1 MRVLVLLAC
10 AALLVTLLFGRPAEA
25 GPDLDRILN
34 NMVLDAHNGSINRD
48 DYKTITPEVPIGQ
61 TFTTG
66 PNIVEVSRIA
76 VAQAYWHETWTQ
88 DESLVLTLWDS
99 PAKKN
104 LIAQAE
110 MPYKWREW
118 EGQVIMYTLNAK
130 VQPNTQ
136 YYFELTV
143 KGGDRKIVGVFLG
156 SNYEGGGAFEGGRP
170 AEKNIWFEVHGRPV
184 FDRDAAYADRF
195 AMWNLDY
202 PGLEKVKAAVSRKD
216 WDAAVDE
223 LIRYYESKPELV
235 DPSLRPKKNPQ
246 YDASYDELVLD
257 KKIKDDKGN
266 IIDLGPNWN
275 HFRTWPTRGGVGL
288 TRSGIMKNLA
298 GAYRNTADEK
308 FAKGFNEL
316 MFNLLNDIPSPLRAG
331 VIKPDAKNVNPAP
344 SSGIAGGSMWA
355 GLSIAARMNQMWY
368 FYSSV
373 AASPNFTRDIRAA
386 MIFNMVDMARVL
398 SMQKGGGNWDS
409 QMSTALYELAERHP
423 ELAQSKEWFNQGL
436 NSMLANLWS
445 ISRSDGTIQEPTF
458 GYTTLVINRFRK
470 LLDTC
475 KRLNISIDP
484 KYVKRVEKSI
494 EYLMYST
501 EPNGDLPSR
510 GDTFNFVD
518 SKEQLIWAADYYNR
532 DDFLYIATGGK
543 QGRIPTGASM
553 LFPIGGWLTM
563 RSDWGPDAL
572 YLNLHNGKNM
582 GHGHADE
589 LSICIDAYGSKLVI
603 DPGCYTYGTP
613 EQTEISKS
621 RNHATATVDD
631 KDTITEDGEN
641 SWVTTGTIDYYK
653 GTNAGYKSLENVKHT
668 RRILFLK
675 PDYWVI
681 RDSVTGEGEHEI
693 TSRFPFLPGEIDLD
707 AKTGICRTKNAG
719 GNLMIVPDSGSDF
732 VAQVYTYNFPRDGL
746 KPAPGVSY
754 SKKTALPANLSYALI
769 PYKGTKAPKASF
781 NRIAD
786 NAFKVSR
793 ADGIDYVIFD
803 NVSSADVE
811 FKGEALVARES
822 GSAVKSVGWVNG
834 TEVKLHGCMI
844 ASSSKPIKSLE
855 LIRDGDTLLIRSSS
869 SEPTLKVAALGARRY
884 RVGFG
889 PIKAVSSAVIE
900 PFRE

>member
-621 RNHATATVDD
+621 RNHATVTVDD

-641 SWVTTGTIDYYK
+641 SWLTTGTIDYYN
-653 GTNAGYKSLENVKHT
+653 GTNAGYEDLENVKHT
-668 RRILFLK
+668 RQILFLK

-681 RDSVTGEGEHEI
+681 RDSVTGEGEHKI

-754 SKKTALPANLSYALI
+754 SKKTTLPANLSYALI

-786 NAFKVSR
+786 NAFRVSR
-793 ADGIDYVIFD
+793 ADGTDYVVFD

-822 GSAVKSVGWVNG
+822 GSAVKSIGWVNG

>member
-1 MRVLVLLAC
+1 MRTLVLLAY
-10 AALLVTLLFGRPAEA
+10 VTLVATSLFVQPVNA
-25 GPDLDRILN
+25 GSDLDRILN

-48 DYKTITPEVPIGQ
+48 DYKTITPDVPIGQ

-76 VAQAYWHETWTQ
+76 VAQAYWHETWDQ
-88 DESLVLTLWDS
+88 DESLVLTLWDT
-99 PAKKN
+99 PAKKK

-143 KGGDRKIVGVFLG
+143 KGGDGKIVGVFLG
-156 SNYEGGGAFEGGRP
+156 SNYEGGRAFEGGRP
-170 AEKNIWFEVHGRPV
+170 AEKNIWFEVHGRPL
-184 FDRDAAYADRF
+184 FDRDSAYADRF
-195 AMWNLDY
+195 SMWNLDY
-202 PGLEKVKAAVSRKD
+202 PGLEKVKAAVSKKD

-308 FAKGFNEL
+308 FAKGFNDL
-316 MFNLLNDIPSPLRAG
+316 MFNMLNDLPSPLRAG
-331 VIKPDAKNVNPAP
+331 VIKPDARNVNPAP
-344 SSGIAGGSMWA
+344 PSGIAGGSMWA

-423 ELAQSKEWFNQGL
+423 ELAQSKEWFEQGL
-436 NSMLANLWS
+436 SSMIANLWS
-445 ISRSDGTIQEPTF
+445 ISRADGTIQEPTF
-458 GYTTLVINRFRK
+458 GYTTLVINRFIK
-470 LLDTC
+470 LLDTR

-484 KYVKRVEKSI
+484 KYVKRVEKAI

-510 GDTFNFVD
+510 GDTFNFVN
-518 SKEQLIWAADYYNR
+518 SKEQLTWAADYYDR
-532 DDFLYIATGGK
+532 DDFLYVATGGK
-543 QGRIPTGASM
+543 QGKIPMGTSV

-563 RSDWGPDAL
+563 RSDWGPNAL

-589 LSICIDAYGSKLVI
+589 LSICIDAYGSKLVV

-613 EQTEISKS
+613 EQTELSKS
-621 RNHATATVDD
+621 RKHATVTIDD
-631 KDTITEDGEN
+631 KDTRTEDGTN
-641 SWVTTGTIDYYK
+641 SLVTMGVIDYYS
-653 GTNAGYKSLENVKHT
+653 GTNAGYNSLENVKHT
-668 RRILFLK
+668 RQIVFLK

-681 RDSVTGEGEHEI
+681 RDSVTGEGEHEF

-707 AKTGICRTKNAG
+707 VKTGVCRTKNAS
-719 GNLMIVPDSGSDF
+719 GNLMIVPDKMSGF
-732 VAQVYTYNFPRDGL
+732 VAQTYTYNFPSEGL

-754 SKKTALPANLSYALI
+754 SKKTKLPADLSYAMI
-769 PYKGTKAPKASF
+769 PYKGTNAPKASF
-781 NRIAD
+781 NRIAED
-786 NAFKVSR
+786 AFKVSHIN
-793 ADGIDYVIFD
+793 GTDYVVFGD
-803 NVSSADVE
+803 VSSADVE
-811 FKGEALVARES
+811 FNGEALVVRES
-822 GSAVKSVGWVNG
+822 GSAIKSIGWVNG
-834 TEVKLHGCMI
+834 TGVKLDGRMI
-844 ASSSKPIKSLE
+844 ASSSKLIKSLE
-855 LIRDGDTLLIRSSS
+855 LVRDGDTLIIRSSS
-869 SEPTLKVAALGARRY
+869 SEPTLKVAALGSRKY

-889 PIKAVSSAVIE
+889 PVKAVSSVMIE

>member
-1 MRVLVLLAC
+1 LAC

-25 GPDLDRILN
+25 GPNLDRILN
-34 NMVLDAHNGSINRD
+34 NMILDVHNGSINRD

-143 KGGDRKIVGVFLG
+143 KGGDGKIVGVFLG

-170 AEKNIWFEVHGRPV
+170 AEKNIWFEVHGRSV

-257 KKIKDDKGN
+257 KKIKDDEGN

-344 SSGIAGGSMWA
+344 PSGIAGGSMWA

-621 RNHATATVDD
+621 RNHATVTVDD
-631 KDTITEDGEN
+631 KDTITEYGEN
-641 SWVTTGTIDYYK
+641 SWVTTGTIDYYN
-653 GTNAGYKSLENVKHT
+653 GTNAGYEDLENVKHT

-681 RDSVTGEGEHEI
+681 RDSVTGEGEHKI

-754 SKKTALPANLSYALI
+754 SKKTTLPANLSYALI

-786 NAFKVSR
+786 NAFRVSR
-793 ADGIDYVIFD
+793 ADGTDFVVFD

-822 GSAVKSVGWVNG
+822 GSAVKSIGWVNG

-855 LIRDGDTLLIRSSS
+855 LIRDGDTLLIRSSC